1 MEKYVNEKGHF
12 LMSLKDAQDL
22 FSKIGELSIA
32 NSMIPAL
39 RFQNDNEVWAEYFF
53 EDIPSVRKQSFL
65 DLKSGHYIAKELG
78 FKPTRTTEVSIL
90 LVGKSVKVKIF
101 DTNTR
106 PMFTEVG
113 LVEDALD
120 LGFELGKSKNK
131 FYLKKDGEIFKKG
144 KVINDDYRYNILADH
159 NPDPPY
165 LRRWEVRIK
174 KIVLDKIVCRCTY
187 MADYSFYPD
196 NDQSV

>member
-65 DLKSGHYIAKELG
+65 DMKSGHYIAK
-78 FKPTRTTEVSIL
+78 
-90 LVGKSVKVKIF
+90 
-101 DTNTR
+101 
-106 PMFTEVG
+106 
-113 LVEDALD
+113 
-120 LGFELGKSKNK
+120 
-131 FYLKKDGEIFKKG
+131 
-144 KVINDDYRYNILADH
+144 
-159 NPDPPY
+159 
-165 LRRWEVRIK
+165 
-174 KIVLDKIVCRCTY
+174 
-187 MADYSFYPD
+187 
-196 NDQSV
+196 